1 MGVIVIASPS
11 LSLKYPARGIEIDFP
26 WTIEWLGS
34 ALVTLGEELV
44 TLTVNAYVKE
54 A

>member
-1 MGVIVIASPS
+1 M
-11 LSLKYPARGIEIDFP
+11 KYPARGIEIYFP
-26 WTIEWLGS
+26 WPIEWLGN
-34 ALVTLGEELV
+34 ALVTLGAELV